1 MIVIGLNIK
10 KSINFDLNFIRNFS
24 VNNLTSSLIT
34 TGETGRIP
42 STTHQFHNYYLL
54 KQSLIVYFIK
64 YIILIYAVA
73 NSASSP
79 CPFKAFSPWS
89 PSVHL
94 EQFVIFLTFMKY
106 LKNIYLSNFLPRK
119 CSKAKRCLMARGPS
133 IPYADKC
140 YQLMRLAD
148 GTSHRH
154 EVPFQPLSLQGSN

>member
-1 MIVIGLNIK
+1 MISVSKKMIVIGLNIK

-79 CPFKAFSPWS
+79 CPFKASLESVSPLRAICHFSHIHEIS
-89 PSVHL
+89 
-94 EQFVIFLTFMKY
+94 EKY
-106 LKNIYLSNFLPRK
+106 LSF
-119 CSKAKRCLMARGPS
+119 
-133 IPYADKC
+133 
-140 YQLMRLAD
+140 
-148 GTSHRH
+148 
-154 EVPFQPLSLQGSN
+154 